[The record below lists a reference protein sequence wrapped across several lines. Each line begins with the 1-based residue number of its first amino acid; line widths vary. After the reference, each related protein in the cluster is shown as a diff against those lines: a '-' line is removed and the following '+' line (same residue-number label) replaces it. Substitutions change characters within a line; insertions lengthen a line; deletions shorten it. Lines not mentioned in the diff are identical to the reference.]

1 MLVFNL
7 AISWLDHVQF
17 TLIHGPNIP
26 GYCVILFFIALDFTF
41 TTRHIHNW
49 VSFLLWPSCFILS
62 GAIGNWPLFFPSS
75 ILDTFW
81 PGGVHLLV
89 SYRFSFS
96 YCLWGFQGKNTGVGC
111 HFLLQWIMFCQ
122 NSSLWPVHLAWSCM
136 AWFIASLS
144 YTSPFATTR
153 LWSMKGFT
161 CHNKWKMIN
170 VWHTWVNRKS
180 APSLLLK
187 AEDRGDPTLVS
198 LCFRIWLEKPG
209 VK

>member
-1 MLVFNL
+1 MSMLWVHWFLKCQCSLLPSPVGQHPIYLDSWTN
-7 AISWLDHVQF
+7 ISGSYEIW
-17 TLIHGPNIP
+17 
-26 GYCVILFFIALDFTF
+26 FFIALDFTF

-111 HFLLQWIMFCQ
+111 HFLLQRTTICQ
-122 NSSLWPVHLAWSCM
+122 NSSLWPVRLGWPYT

-144 YTSPFATTR
+144 YTSPFAMTS
-153 LWSMKGFT
+153 LWSNMLLGKSRGQLTIALVRMKHLG
-161 CHNKWKMIN
+161 
-170 VWHTWVNRKS
+170 
-180 APSLLLK
+180 
-187 AEDRGDPTLVS
+187 
-198 LCFRIWLEKPG
+198 
-209 VK
+209 

>member
-1 MLVFNL
+1 MFTLF
-7 AISWLDHVQF
+7 ISCL
-17 TLIHGPNIP
+17 TMSNLIHGLNIL
-26 GYCVILFFIALDFTF
+26 GFYAILFFTVLNLLSLPDTPITVLFTF
-41 TTRHIHNW
+41 
-49 VSFLLWPSCFILS
+49 WPRFFILS

-111 HFLLQWIMFCQ
+111 HFLLQRTTICQ
-122 NSSLWPVHLAWSCM
+122 NSSLWPVRLGWPYT